1 MLAVGIGQM
10 LDWAEP
16 IARRAGFAGVVLAC
30 EPTGHRWKPLVAE
43 ARRRGIVMVCV
54 QPLLVH
60 RAREAEDFTRDR
72 SDFKDA
78 TLIGRLTAQLHCY
91 VPQVATEQWARLRHL
106 GIRRHQL
113 LRTAGAARQ
122 QLRDLLECVWP
133 GALATAAQP
142 LDSLTWRACMT
153 VSCDP
158 TVIAAMSCR
167 RFEQAVVRELAGA
180 RPCRRIIAAVH
191 AAARQPDGVEW
202 ERPGAVERAGFAV
215 ADWRRARA
223 DVADV
228 EARMVAVLDVVDLAD
243 IVATVPGLSLV
254 GAAAILAETGD
265 PDSYDSSRAWVKH
278 AGLCPRDNES
288 GRFKG
293 ATTISGRGRPLL
305 RTAAW
310 RAVWA
315 LLPNND
321 VFAARYQHLRTREA
335 NRLNDGQAR
344 AALGAKLLRELHA
357 ICTRRVAWDPRSAGP
372 ALDAAE
378 EVTDQAA

>member
-1 MLAVGIGQM
+1 
-10 LDWAEP
+10 
-16 IARRAGFAGVVLAC
+16 
-30 EPTGHRWKPLVAE
+30 
-43 ARRRGIVMVCV
+43 
-54 QPLLVH
+54 
-60 RAREAEDFTRDR
+60 
-72 SDFKDA
+72 
-78 TLIGRLTAQLHCY
+78 
-91 VPQVATEQWARLRHL
+91 
-106 GIRRHQL
+106 
-113 LRTAGAARQ
+113 
-122 QLRDLLECVWP
+122 
-133 GALATAAQP
+133 
-142 LDSLTWRACMT
+142 MT

-202 ERPGAVERAGFAV
+202 ERPGAVERAGSAV
-215 ADWRRARA
+215 ADWQRALA

-228 EARMVAVLDVVDLAD
+228 QDRMVALLDVVGLAE

-265 PDSYDSSRAWVKH
+265 PDRYDTGRAWVKH

-293 ATTISGRGRPLL
+293 ATAISGRGRPLL

-315 LLPNND
+315 LLSHND
-321 VFAARYQHLRTREA
+321 VFAARYAHLLTRDR

-344 AALGAKLLRELHA
+344 AALGAKLLREVHA
-357 ICTRRVAWDPRSAGP
+357 ICTHRVAWDSAKAGP
-372 ALDAAE
+372 PATPE
-378 EVTDQAA
+378 EVTEQAA